1 MKVIGKVIVV
11 VLLLVGA
18 GCAAFELSVVLFPL
32 SMGTSLAAF
41 PQPGAAFFLLV
52 PLIIIAANL
61 YTLIATEGYKR
72 WDGNLATR
80 VAVIA
85 IVSFVAGILLV
96 RWTYYPPEIT
106 AIDLLPLQ

>member
-1 MKVIGKVIVV
+1 MKGIGKVIVV
-11 VLLLVGA
+11 VLMLLGA
-18 GCAAFELSVVLFPL
+18 GCAGFELSLVLIYL
-32 SMGTSLAAF
+32 SMGNSLASF

-52 PLIIIAANL
+52 PLIINAANL

-85 IVSFVAGILLV
+85 IISFVAGIVLV
-96 RWTYYPPEIT
+96 RWTYNPPEIA